1 MPKIGTGAS
10 FTSNISIISEGLAPS
25 SLSFCHNG
33 FTGLPPRVERR
44 IKPRDSLDNIVKHIG
59 INAHGATNLAVSI
72 VRHLYV
78 VEIECAIKLDLDPA
92 NFESTVPH
100 VEEDSILC
108 FHDFVRPH
116 EDEGGATELAN
127 DGVCNVAHS
136 NSPLQRSLRRVDMI
150 F

>member
-44 IKPRDSLDNIVKHIG
+44 IKPRGSLDNIVKHIG

-72 VRHLYV
+72 VRHFYI
-78 VEIECAIKLDLDPA
+78 VEVEHGIKLDLDPA
-92 NFESTVPH
+92 NLTG
-100 VEEDSILC
+100 I
-108 FHDFVRPH
+108 
-116 EDEGGATELAN
+116 A
-127 DGVCNVAHS
+127 AH
-136 NSPLQRSLRRVDMI
+136 I
-150 F
+150 EA